1 MRRSRGLYSTA
12 GKPVAFTNSN
22 TSLSNTTTATGPKTP
37 PSHGSSPVVSL
48 SLRIC
53 ERATKPGARRRRQA
67 STAAWRGH
75 PRAAGTRAAAEA
87 GRAAPPSSTAAAGS
101 ATRPALGPASGRAAA
116 REAVPPSWRA
126 SFSVAAGPVAV
137 RAPPARGWRRARLS
151 PPYVALVKAS
161 GAAPPARRL
170 RRTTRRHA
178 VAGLAA
184 ASAAVAPATGASA
197 HVRLG
202 LLGGEL

>member
-1 MRRSRGLYSTA
+1 MLDRLLLA
-12 GKPVAFTNSN
+12 LKPLRVTDPHPSYLSPCAF
-22 TSLSNTTTATGPKTP
+22 AKG
-37 PSHGSSPVVSL
+37 
-48 SLRIC
+48 
-53 ERATKPGARRRRQA
+53 ATKSGVRRRRQA

-101 ATRPALGPASGRAAA
+101 ATRPALGPASERAAA
-116 REAVPPSWRA
+116 RETVPPSWRA

-137 RAPPARGWRRARLS
+137 RRRAPPARGWRRARLS
-151 PPYVALVKAS
+151 PPYVALVEAS

-178 VAGLAA
+178 VAALAA